1 MRMKTLITLLLGLAF
16 QLAQVLPGMSAG
28 APCAAAAACQCQSCA
43 GGNSC
48 CCMKSGQPDPKPA
61 PQPLHAGDFLK
72 GMAMKTTETK
82 VSVVSSPAE
91 VLPVMLAVGLPAAA
105 RGGYNGVRLAV
116 AYCSFVI

>member
-1 MRMKTLITLLLGLAF
+1 MRIKTLITLLLGLAF

-28 APCAAAAACQCQSCA
+28 APCAAAAACKCQSCA

-48 CCMKSGQPDPKPA
+48 CCMKSGQPDPNPA

-72 GMAMKTTETK
+72 GMAMKAAETK
-82 VSVVSSPAE
+82 VSVVSWPAE
-91 VLPVMLAVGLPAAA
+91 VLPVMLAVGLPSAV

>member
-1 MRMKTLITLLLGLAF
+1 MRIKTLITLLLGLAF

-72 GMAMKTTETK
+72 GMAMKTAATK
-82 VSVVSSPAE
+82 VSVVSWPAE

-105 RGGYNGVRLAV
+105 CGGYNGVRLAV